1 MKKLG
6 DAELEIMKILWKTD
20 SPCTSNQILEG
31 LYGIKDWKLSSLMTA
46 LSRLAQKGFVCCD
59 RSTRT
64 NYYTALITEE
74 DYKLT
79 ESQNF
84 LARLYDSS
92 IQKLVAGLYQGNR
105 ISEDDLKEL
114 RDYLDRQEE
123 SK

>member
-20 SPCTSNQILEG
+20 APCTSNQILEG

-123 SK
+123 IK